1 MQRDMFGPGTVV
13 LAQRHGLQLA
23 NQQAPETGQRTFGP
37 SDERL
42 PLRHHCGHLVGPG
55 ANDVGV
61 PPVSAVHKNP
71 ICVRSL
77 SLPPLSRVLTRAV
90 LGRQRLQ

>member
-1 MQRDMFGPGTVV
+1 VQRDMFGPGTVV
-13 LAQRHGLQLA
+13 LAQRHGLRRA
-23 NQQAPETGQRTFGP
+23 NQQAPEAGQRTAGP

-42 PLRHHCGHLVGPG
+42 PLRHHCGHFVGAG

-61 PPVSAVHKNP
+61 PVSAVHKNP
-71 ICVRSL
+71 ICERSL